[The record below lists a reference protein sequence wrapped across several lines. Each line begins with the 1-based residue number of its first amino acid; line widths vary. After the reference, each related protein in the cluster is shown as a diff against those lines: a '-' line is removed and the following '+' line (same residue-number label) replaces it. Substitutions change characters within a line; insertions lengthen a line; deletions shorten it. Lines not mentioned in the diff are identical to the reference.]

1 MPQPE
6 NKDKEK
12 AASNMLKDMVW
23 LLGGTMED
31 RALENYRNPEEELPG
46 QQLIELLHRS
56 FATLDPDN
64 NGISRAEM
72 AAALTQPNLFTADQ
86 YAMLKLVA
94 KYFDT
99 IINLAD
105 DEALEETVIT
115 RTDAQVL
122 AQFLQNSD
130 FKLSELHRWIAISNG
145 TATEKDIG
153 PPPMTGSEH

>member
-1 MPQPE
+1 MPQPM
-6 NKDKEK
+6 NNDKEK
-12 AASNMLKDMVW
+12 AAGNMLKDVVW
-23 LLGGTMED
+23 LLGGTKED

-46 QQLIELLHRS
+46 KQLVDLLYQT

-72 AAALTQPNLFTADQ
+72 TAALVQPNLFSADQ

-105 DEALEETVIT
+105 DEPLDETVIT
-115 RTDAQVL
+115 KTDAQVL
-122 AQFLQNSD
+122 GQFLQNSD
-130 FKLSELHRWIAISNG
+130 FKLSELHQWIAISNG

-153 PPPMTGSEH
+153 PPPMSGSH

>member
-1 MPQPE
+1 M
-6 NKDKEK
+6 NNDKEK
-12 AASNMLKDMVW
+12 AAGNMLKDVVW
-23 LLGGTMED
+23 LLGGTKED

-46 QQLIELLHRS
+46 KQLVDLLYQT

-72 AAALTQPNLFTADQ
+72 TAALVQPNLFSADQ

-105 DEALEETVIT
+105 DEPLDETVIT
-115 RTDAQVL
+115 KTDAQVL
-122 AQFLQNSD
+122 GQFLQNSD
-130 FKLSELHRWIAISNG
+130 FKLSRCV
-145 TATEKDIG
+145 
-153 PPPMTGSEH
+153 